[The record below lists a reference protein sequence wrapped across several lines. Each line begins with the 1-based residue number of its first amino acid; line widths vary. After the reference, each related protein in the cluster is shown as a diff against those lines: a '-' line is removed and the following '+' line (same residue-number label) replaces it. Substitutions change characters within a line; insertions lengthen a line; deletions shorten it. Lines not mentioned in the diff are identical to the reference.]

1 MAVSAKTRAKRHAN
15 VKKTWEADMPAFNQ
29 MDYTVS
35 MLKVLGHFAANVDE
49 KVKKS
54 LAIEYWKK
62 QGKNVTAISKL
73 AEGWFLQAGPV
84 AYLLDKG
91 HALDDRDVNFLAK
104 KYVELSDFAKQKEE
118 KEAKNATP
126 VVVAKPNPQD
136 AIKAKAETI
145 GAELD
150 GMIDA
155 VISGKIDTNVKD
167 FLTANGVSAP
177 VAKCLH
183 GFYKPMLKELDV
195 ATSDKDYEMSEAYS
209 HLGKREMNRLHNFV
223 RGLVQ
228 ACDTVAVLAKT
239 TRKPRKRKEKPA
251 SVLVAKVKY
260 LKEYTDLKLKS
271 VHPEKMVGA
280 EEVWVFNV
288 KYRKLFQY
296 VAQVGMTLSVK
307 GTTLQNFD
315 PEKSG
320 AKTIRKPELF
330 FKGVDAMT
338 KRPLVKA
345 FKEIKGVL
353 AKATGRIN
361 EECVI
366 VKVF

>member
-15 VKKTWEADMPAFNQ
+15 VKKTWEADMPAFKPL
-29 MDYTVS
+29 DYTVS
-35 MLKVLGHFAANVDE
+35 MLKVLGHFSANVDE

-54 LAIEYWKK
+54 LAIDYWKK
-62 QGKNVTAISKL
+62 QGKDVSAINKL

-84 AYLLDKG
+84 AYLLDSG
-91 HALDDRDVNFLAK
+91 CALDDKDVAFLAK
-104 KYVELSDFAKQKEE
+104 KYVELCNFAKQKEE
-118 KEAKNATP
+118 REAKNVPAA
-126 VVVAKPNPQD
+126 VVVKPNPQD
-136 AIKAKAETI
+136 AIKAKAELI
-145 GAELD
+145 GAEID

-155 VISGKIDTNVKD
+155 TLAGKVDTNLKE
-167 FLTANGVSAP
+167 FMTQNGVSAP
-177 VAKCLH
+177 VAKVMQA
-183 GFYKPMLKELDV
+183 FYKPMLKELDV
-195 ATSDKDYEMSEAYS
+195 ATGDKDYEMSEAYS
-209 HLGKREMNRLHNFV
+209 HLGKREMKRLHDFV
-223 RGLVQ
+223 RSVVQ
-228 ACDTVAVLAKT
+228 ACDTVAVIAKT

-296 VAQVGMTLSVK
+296 VAQDGMQLSVK

-320 AKTIRKPELF
+320 AKTIRKPEEF
-330 FKGVDAMT
+330 FKGVDGMT
-338 KRPLVKA
+338 KRPLTKA
-345 FKEIKGVL
+345 FKEIRGVL

-361 EECVI
+361 EECII

>member
-15 VKKTWEADMPAFNQ
+15 VKKTWEQDMPVFNPL
-29 MDYTVS
+29 DYTVS
-35 MLKVLGHFAANVDE
+35 LLKVLGHFASSVDE

-62 QGKNVTAISKL
+62 QGKDVSTINKL
-73 AEGWFLQAGPV
+73 AEGWFLQSGPV

-91 HALDDRDVNFLAK
+91 YALEDRDVAFLSK

-118 KEAKNATP
+118 KEAKNAAP
-126 VVVAKPNPQD
+126 VVVVKPNPQD
-136 AIKAKAETI
+136 AIKAKADVI

-155 VISGKIDTNVKD
+155 VISGKIDTNPKD
-167 FLTANGVSAP
+167 FLTQNGVSAP

-183 GFYKPMLKELDV
+183 SFYKPLLKELDV
-195 ATSDKDYEMSEAYS
+195 ATSDKDYEMSEAYA

-223 RGLVQ
+223 RTVVQ

-251 SVLVAKVKY
+251 SVLVSKVKY
-260 LKEYTDLKLKS
+260 LKEYADLNLKS
-271 VHPEKMVGA
+271 VHPEKMIGA

-296 VAQVGMTLSVK
+296 VAQDGMQLSVK

-330 FKGVDAMT
+330 FKGVESMT

-361 EECVI
+361 EECII

>member
-15 VKKTWEADMPAFNQ
+15 VKKTWEADMPAFKPL
-29 MDYTVS
+29 DYTVS
-35 MLKVLGHFAANVDE
+35 LLKVLGHFSTNVDE

-54 LAIEYWKK
+54 LAIDYWKK
-62 QGKNVTAISKL
+62 QGKDVTAISKL

-91 HALDDRDVNFLAK
+91 NALDDRDIKFLAK
-104 KYVELSDFAKQKEE
+104 KYAELVDFAKQKEE
-118 KEAKNATP
+118 REAACAAPVP
-126 VVVAKPNPQD
+126 VVKPNPQD
-136 AIKAKAETI
+136 AIKAKAALV
-145 GAELD
+145 GAEID

-155 VISGKIDTNVKD
+155 VISGKVDTNPKE
-167 FLTANGVSAP
+167 FLTQNGVSAP
-177 VAKCLH
+177 VAKQLQS
-183 GFYKPMLKELDV
+183 FYKPLLKELDI

-209 HLGKREMNRLHNFV
+209 HLGKREMNRLHNLV
-223 RGLVQ
+223 REVVK

-251 SVLVAKVKY
+251 GVLVAKVKY
-260 LKEYTDLKLKS
+260 LKEFADLNMKS

-296 VAQVGMTLSVK
+296 VAQDGMQLSVK

-320 AKTIRKPELF
+320 AKTIRKPDEF
-330 FKGVDAMT
+330 FKGVDNMT
-338 KRPLVKA
+338 KRPLTKA
-345 FKEIKGVL
+345 FKEIRGVL

-361 EECVI
+361 EECLI

>member
-15 VKKTWEADMPAFNQ
+15 VKKTWEQDMPLFNPL
-29 MDYTVS
+29 DYTVS
-35 MLKVLGHFAANVDE
+35 MLKVLGHFASNVDE

-54 LAIEYWKK
+54 LAIDYWKEK
-62 QGKNVTAISKL
+62 GKDVTAVNKL

-84 AYLLDKG
+84 AYLLSKG
-91 HALDDRDVNFLAK
+91 HALHDRDELFLSKRYAEL
-104 KYVELSDFAKQKEE
+104 VEFAKQKADR
-118 KEAKNATP
+118 EAATAAP
-126 VVVAKPNPQD
+126 VVVAKVNPQD
-136 AIKAKAETI
+136 AIKAKANAV
-145 GAELD
+145 GADLD

-155 VISGKIDTNVKD
+155 VISGKVDTNVKD
-167 FLTANGVSAP
+167 FLTQNGVSAP

-183 GFYKPMLKELDV
+183 AFYKPMLKELDV
-195 ATSDKDYEMSEAYS
+195 ATSDKDYEMSEAYA

-228 ACDTVAVLAKT
+228 ACDTVAVIAKT

-251 SVLVAKVKY
+251 GVLVAKVKY

-296 VAQVGMTLSVK
+296 VAQDGMTLSVK

-361 EECVI
+361 EECII